1 MGRFLSVDPLVGNP
15 LSAQDYNGYSY
26 CGNNP
31 LAFTDPSGYQ
41 KYAVPMPYCYPGNEF
56 YLTRLFGSIPG
67 GGFGGGGGGDDPSG
81 YYPSALDD
89 SPRSMFDWWTPYQNS
104 KKQGNTATP
113 MQYLNDVN
121 RGKNYWTEE
130 YSRDQ
135 DMADYK
141 KDLAVFPNSLRGE
154 MRIVI
159 KHYYSTWD
167 NPLGE
172 FLGTTSA
179 TASFLEWSYTSDA
192 TSSIALKAA
201 KVIPGRGVVTA
212 AELTRISKIEAFR
225 YARYAGDFG
234 VVVAPLAIVA
244 TGISIY
250 NNPTTENWV
259 LGSADIVMTGVSIFF
274 PVAGVVYF
282 GGRFIYEAYNN

>member
-1 MGRFLSVDPLVGNP
+1 VGRFLSVDPLVGNP

-159 KHYYSTWD
+159 KHYYQAQVDENGRLSLPEIGFRFNDAADKVVTLTTGSITGAEKLAGVATKD
-167 NPLGE
+167 LAKLTTLRLIGRVT
-172 FLGTTSA
+172 GVTSA
-179 TASFLEWSYTSDA
+179 YSNAMKFYND
-192 TSSIALKAA
+192 
-201 KVIPGRGVVTA
+201 PGGNWFNGVEAVGQIGFMLLGGET
-212 AELTRISKIEAFR
+212 AEL
-225 YARYAGDFG
+225 
-234 VVVAPLAIVA
+234 
-244 TGISIY
+244 IY
-250 NNPTTENWV
+250 NLSTTTIDLTIDAIN
-259 LGSADIVMTGVSIFF
+259 AHN
-274 PVAGVVYF
+274 
-282 GGRFIYEAYNN
+282 RNNQ

>member
-26 CGNNP
+26 CANNP

-41 KYAVPMPYCYPGNEF
+41 KYATPEMYCIPGNEF
-56 YLTRLFGSIPG
+56 YLDRIFG
-67 GGFGGGGGGDDPSG
+67 GGGGGGIGGGGDDPSG

-89 SPRSMFDWWTPYQNS
+89 APRSMFDWWTPYQNS

-159 KHYYSTWD
+159 KHYYQAQYLDEQD
-167 NPLGE
+167 NNIARSIVVAVGASADGINTPISIARVALGE
-172 FLGTTSA
+172 SGA
-179 TASFLEWSYTSDA
+179 
-192 TSSIALKAA
+192 ALKMFTRTGTVIGAIAGGVPAA
-201 KVIPGRGVVTA
+201 IHMWNNGLNWSDGLAVGLSVAGITA
-212 AELTRISKIEAFR
+212 EF
-225 YARYAGDFG
+225 FG
-234 VVVAPLAIVA
+234 VGEIWDSVAIPV
-244 TGISIY
+244 TVGITVGTVSSDVY
-250 NNPTTENWV
+250 NVIQNNK
-259 LGSADIVMTGVSIFF
+259 
-274 PVAGVVYF
+274 
-282 GGRFIYEAYNN
+282 GGY